1 MKRILVIVIAALFV
15 FSMVQSLF
23 AQAPADGT
31 PPMLR
36 GNKPAQP
43 QSFEET
49 KAGLLK
55 RMDDRIKRMTEER
68 ACVEAAKNQDDLK
81 KCRPERPAPPG
92 GQVPGAPAMMQR
104 QPSPM
109 GQPPAGVK

>member
-1 MKRILVIVIAALFV
+1 MKRILVIVIAAVFV
-15 FSMVQSLF
+15 FSMAQSLF

-36 GNKPAQP
+36 GDKPAQP

-49 KAGLLK
+49 RASILK
-55 RMDDRIKRMTEER
+55 RIDDRIRRSTEER
-68 ACVEAAKNQDDLK
+68 ACVDASKNMDELK

-92 GQVPGAPAMMQR
+92 GQMPGGSGMMQR
-104 QPSPM
+104 QQPPM
-109 GQPPAGVK
+109 GQPPAGMK